1 MRRRIIAA
9 MTLVLIPDPALVML
23 VGAAGSGKS
32 TFAARHFA
40 PDEILSSDALR
51 ARISG
56 DEANQAVSRTA
67 FSILHRAL
75 ERRLA
80 TGRLTVVDATN
91 ADSRGRHDLTRRAR
105 AAGVPAV
112 AFVLALPD
120 AVVLARNAARTR
132 QVDEAVVR
140 LQLARVQ
147 ASLAPDGL
155 AAEGLA
161 LTWIGRTAEDV
172 DAIVV
177 ERAPSHDPPPR
188 TAPSPPELR

>member
-1 MRRRIIAA
+1 

-80 TGRLTVVDATN
+80 AGRLTVVDATN
-91 ADSRGRHDLTRRAR
+91 ADARGRIDLTRRAR

-120 AVVLARNAARTR
+120 AVVLARNAGRAR

-140 LQLARVQ
+140 LQLARVE
-147 ASLAPDGL
+147 ASLARDGL

-161 LTWIGRTAEDV
+161 LTWVGRTADEV
-172 DAIVV
+172 DSIVV
-177 ERAPSHDPPPR
+177 ERALSCDSPPR
-188 TAPSPPELR
+188 TSPPAPGLR

>member
-1 MRRRIIAA
+1 VRRRIIAA
-9 MTLVLIPDPALVML
+9 MTVVLIPDPALVML

-40 PDEILSSDALR
+40 PDEVLSSDALR
-51 ARISG
+51 ARLSG

-67 FSILHRAL
+67 FAILHRAL

-80 TGRLTVVDATN
+80 AGRLTVVDATN
-91 ADSRGRHDLTRRAR
+91 ADARGRRDLTRRAR

-112 AFVLALPD
+112 AFVLDLPH
-120 AVVLARNAARTR
+120 AVVLARNAGRAR

-147 ASLAPDGL
+147 AALAPDGL

-161 LTWIGRTAEDV
+161 MTWIGRTAADI

-177 ERAPSHDPPPR
+177 ERVRSTDPPPR
-188 TAPSPPELR
+188 PARQAPKLK